1 MWFFCGVSCA
11 AVSNVSKPERGLPVL
26 QPAAPVLLRIEC
38 CFFAGHKS
46 VRSIPIN
53 RYPVHDSE
61 AVIII
66 NSVVLGAAIVPEGD

>member
-1 MWFFCGVSCA
+1 MRFLYGESCA

-26 QPAAPVLLRIEC
+26 QPAAPVLAQLEC
-38 CFFAGHKS
+38 RFFAGHKS
-46 VRSIPIN
+46 VRSITVN
-53 RYPVHDSE
+53 CYPVHDSE

>member
-1 MWFFCGVSCA
+1 MQFFYGQNGA
-11 AVSNVSKPERGLPVL
+11 TDNDVSKPEMGLPVS
-26 QPAAPVLLRIEC
+26 QPAAPVLVPLEC
-38 CFFAGHKS
+38 CFFTGSKS
-46 VRSIPIN
+46 VRSITIN